1 MASGAESSGGVLRHR
16 DFRLFLTSRFLWG
29 VALQMQAIAI
39 AWRVYEVT
47 RDPLA
52 LGLIGL
58 FAFAPALPLSFVAGA
73 VADRHDRQRVLA
85 LTYGAMSLGLAGFIA
100 LSGGST
106 AWPAYGLVV
115 ILGAARAFSN
125 PASQALLANLVPEA
139 EFPAA
144 AAWSN
149 TVNQTGVILGPSIGG
164 LLFPLGARVPFIVAL
179 LAVVAAFILNA
190 SMARAPSRGGRRPP
204 VTLAVFIAGYR
215 FIWSAPAI
223 LGAITLDLVAVLL
236 GGATALLPIY
246 AADVFHVGPWGLG
259 LLRSSPAIGSLTA
272 AFVLTRAPLTRHAG
286 RVMFGAVIV
295 YGCAT
300 ILFAL
305 ATNIW
310 LGMACLAVLGAAD
323 IVSVVVRQS
332 LIQIDTPDDMRGRV
346 VAVHNILTSAS
357 NNLGDFE
364 SGALAALIGAGP
376 TIMAGG
382 ACAIVASMAWM
393 RLFPALRD
401 RDSLARVQSSR

>member
-1 MASGAESSGGVLRHR
+1 MSSGAEGGRRVLRHR
-16 DFRLFLTSRFLWG
+16 NFRLFLTSRFLWG
-29 VALQMQAIAI
+29 IALQMQAIAVS
-39 AWRVYEVT
+39 WRVYEVT

-58 FAFAPALPLSFVAGA
+58 FAFAPAVPLSFVAGA
-73 VADRHDRQRVLA
+73 IADRYDRRRVLA
-85 LTYGAMSLGLAGFIA
+85 CTYALMALGLAAFIA
-100 LSGGST
+100 LSGATT

-115 ILGAARAFSN
+115 IVGAARAFSN
-125 PASQALLANLVPEA
+125 PASQALLANLVPSD

-149 TVNQTGVILGPSIGG
+149 TVNQTGVILGPSLGG
-164 LLFPLGARVPFIVAL
+164 LLYPLGPMVPFSVAL
-179 LAVVAAFILNA
+179 CAAVAAFALNM
-190 SMARAPSRGGRRPP
+190 SMAPPPATTGRRPP

-215 FIWSAPAI
+215 FIWRAPAI

-236 GGATALLPIY
+236 GGATALLPVY
-246 AADVFHVGPWGLG
+246 ASDVFHAGPWGLG
-259 LLRSSPAIGSLTA
+259 LLRSSPAIGSLLA

-286 RVMFGAVIV
+286 RVMLGAVMI

-300 ILFAL
+300 IAFAL
-305 ATNIW
+305 ASNIW

-376 TIMAGG
+376 TIVVGG
-382 ACAIVASMAWM
+382 ACAIVAAITWM
-393 RLFPALRD
+393 RLFPALGNRD
-401 RDSLARVQSSR
+401 DLSRGSSSR

>member
-1 MASGAESSGGVLRHR
+1 MTSGAEGGRRVLRHR

-29 VALQMQAIAI
+29 IALQMQAIAL
-39 AWRVYEVT
+39 AWRVYDVT

-73 VADRHDRQRVLA
+73 VADRFDRRRVLA
-85 LTYGAMSLGLAGFIA
+85 FTYALMALGLAGFIT
-100 LSGGST
+100 LSGATT

-115 ILGAARAFSN
+115 VVGAARAFSN
-125 PASQALLANLVPEA
+125 PASQALLANLVPRE

-149 TVNQTGVILGPSIGG
+149 TVNQTGVILGPSLGG
-164 LLFPLGARVPFIVAL
+164 LLYPVGAMAPFSVAL
-179 LAVVAAFILNA
+179 CAAIAAFALN
-190 SMARAPSRGGRRPP
+190 MAMAPPSAALGGRPP
-204 VTLAVFIAGYR
+204 ITLAVFVAGYR

-236 GGATALLPIY
+236 GGATALLPVY
-246 AADVFHVGPWGLG
+246 ASDVFHAGPWGLG
-259 LLRSSPAIGSLTA
+259 LLRSSPAIGSLVA
-272 AFVLTRAPLTRHAG
+272 AFILTRAPLTRHAG

-300 ILFAL
+300 IAFAL
-305 ATNIW
+305 AANIW

-332 LIQIDTPDDMRGRV
+332 LIQIDTPDEMRGRV

-364 SGALAALIGAGP
+364 SGALASLIGAGP
-376 TIMAGG
+376 TIISGG
-382 ACAIVASMAWM
+382 ACAIVASMTWM
-393 RLFPALRD
+393 RLFPALRN
-401 RDSLARVQSSR
+401 RDDLSRGEPTR